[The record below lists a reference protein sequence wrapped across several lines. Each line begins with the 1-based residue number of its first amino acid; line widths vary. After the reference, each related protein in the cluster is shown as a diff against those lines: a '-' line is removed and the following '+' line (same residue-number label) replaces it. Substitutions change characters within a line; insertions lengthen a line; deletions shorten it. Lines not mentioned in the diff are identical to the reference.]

1 MRHFSF
7 RTSDSFEPSLPSV
20 HRPRKDPG
28 TSLYRLLKQ
37 INKGLKHHS
46 GGGVGSWGGAGD
58 QRQRC
63 IVKVRYSRGA
73 GSLRA
78 HLSYIQRQGA
88 GKNGERPEL
97 FGNSEKSKLTAGEA
111 AKLRHYRL
119 VVSPESAVDF
129 PLQLLAK
136 KLIQRI
142 EYDTGYSLSWVGTI
156 HENTEHTHLHI
167 VISGQDKK
175 GRQVVFSR
183 KYISSQM
190 REHARDILTAVLG
203 DRRPLPEEERLRRE
217 IKANR
222 FTSLDEVIQMVG
234 GAGTVSMKSLRSVAT
249 PVRAD
254 AAIARL
260 KFLEEVG
267 LAHREGRDYTLS
279 PDWEDSLRISRR
291 FVSYLE
297 AAKHIRYTPKS
308 LLRLYSPERDG
319 RIVGRVS
326 ALGLI
331 DELSNNNYILVETID
346 GRAFYIPLY
355 RKPHGISVG
364 QSIALMKSTRA
375 GPSGGESPSLPRR
388 TPSSSTP
395 SMSLLDVRYI
405 KMPDEKLKSEV
416 MRLGK
421 KRSGFGLQLS

>member
-1 MRHFSF
+1 
-7 RTSDSFEPSLPSV
+7 
-20 HRPRKDPG
+20 
-28 TSLYRLLKQ
+28 
-37 INKGLKHHS
+37 
-46 GGGVGSWGGAGD
+46 
-58 QRQRC
+58 
-63 IVKVRYSRGA
+63 
-73 GSLRA
+73 LRA